1 MAVEKRTHRAVNVGL
16 CAGLGVLA
24 PLAAYAVSMP
34 YDAVHEV
41 VASGAAPF
49 AVGAVVGV
57 GSLAISNAVSD
68 RRAEKPETAA
78 RKTEKKKK
86 GDTTVGGETAVKGV
100 PVIQRAPGAMGEE
113 EAWAQ
118 IDALMDDDRI
128 SCDPEHAQDLY
139 QIALDELSRT
149 GGDRVQAAGSSAAGR
164 SPDTTEAYVALAK
177 DAPQRAQQQGTDS
190 TAAYV
195 ALAHG
200 SSRND
205 AADDGGARPSADP
218 ESTDVYLS
226 LVKDSSTRGAGKAA
240 HDRPHQKPAAAP
252 AASSAPDSTET
263 YVAIAMGGAAAAR
276 AQRIQSTETRGGRVD
291 QPVDEESAGLDE
303 DALCIAARDAAMES
317 LYGPDV
323 VTSAGA
329 TSGWGYVEPVQH
341 IGSDV
346 DTTDPNLSR
355 EEIWARAIAI
365 LEEDEEDVPRPH
377 GAHFARS
384 VTVSEV
390 ERAMEEQGI
399 NEPPSLQYAVAARMA
414 TAAPVPSASGGLAPG
429 RVAAVAEG
437 ARQTAMHSRVNELI
451 EEEFDKVDSQSVR
464 HTSHEYLKVIQGGTA
479 SMPCVQEDE
488 RMQAEA

>member
-164 SPDTTEAYVALAK
+164 SLDTTE
-177 DAPQRAQQQGTDS
+177 
-190 TAAYV
+190 AYV

-240 HDRPHQKPAAAP
+240 HDRPHQKPAAVP
-252 AASSAPDSTET
+252 AASSAPDTTET

-276 AQRIQSTETRGGRVD
+276 AQRIQPSETRGGRDD
-291 QPVDEESAGLDE
+291 QPVDEESAELDE